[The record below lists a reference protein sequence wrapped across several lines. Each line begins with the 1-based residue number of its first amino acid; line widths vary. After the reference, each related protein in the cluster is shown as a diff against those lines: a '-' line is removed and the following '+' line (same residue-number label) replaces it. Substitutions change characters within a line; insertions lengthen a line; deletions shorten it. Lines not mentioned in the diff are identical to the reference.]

1 MGFIADSK
9 SSQISPSERKPIVLS
24 DQKLPVEKWV
34 SEFEMMLDE
43 NETKLDVAFHATLK

>member
-1 MGFIADSK
+1 VQAILLC
-9 SSQISPSERKPIVLS
+9 LS

-43 NETKLDVAFHATLK
+43 NETKLDAAFHAALK